1 MIKDDQVEINRL
13 PKKSDFVP
21 YEISFIKSMLGPW
34 PRALE
39 AAGLKPVSKHY
50 IEKKVQG
57 TNNETGKKKNAG
69 YGLLNI
75 HIHLI

>member
-1 MIKDDQVEINRL
+1 MLKMKQVEINRL
-13 PKKSDFVP
+13 PKKGDFEP

-50 IEKKVQG
+50 IENKVQEQ
-57 TNNETGKKKNAG
+57 TTKRKKKNAG